1 MQLLL
6 KYYISLLCIVLLHQ
20 GIYAQAPMDSPE
32 ISLSEINGT
41 TIENYLSKYVKFN
54 SVSGNEKQAG
64 EWLKSVCI
72 ENGLQI
78 KQMGNSDGNYNFT
91 ASIYPLE
98 SKLPNIVL
106 LNHIDVVP
114 PGDLD
119 KWREAPFSGKITHD
133 EIWGR
138 GTFDNKGNAVMQLF
152 SIFEIAQKYKD
163 KQLPFNVTFLA
174 VSCEETQCKGG
185 AEYVIENYLDLL
197 NPVVV
202 LGEGPPSLEG
212 VLQTNPDQVLFPIS
226 VAHKR
231 PLWLELKLKINSSA
245 HGSVPPLQYANK
257 EMVKALNNL
266 LDHKEKAVYNDL
278 NVSMLKSL
286 GALEKG
292 LTGFAMRHPRLFRMF
307 ITPQLRKQ
315 PELFA
320 LFSNTITLTSLDSE
334 NDVVNVIPT
343 EVTALLDCRLL
354 PETDAD
360 VFLEEL
366 KKRLKNPDIEVSTIY
381 KTPKMKSSDP
391 DNEFYRHMKTAILK
405 NYPEAEVLS
414 IILPNT
420 SDAGLFRAKGI
431 NTYTTVPI
439 SISRE
444 YLKNIHSE
452 NERIPRGVLN
462 TGKATYVDFIEQ
474 CIKAAPATI
483 PYSNEGKGITN
494 LSSINT
500 SLE

>member
-6 KYYISLLCIVLLHQ
+6 KYIICFLCFLLVNQNLRSQSLMP
-20 GIYAQAPMDSPE
+20 GPE
-32 ISLSEINGT
+32 ISLEEINGT

-54 SVSGNEKQAG
+54 SVSGNEKEAG

-72 ENGLQI
+72 KNGLHIQ
-78 KQMGNSDGNYNFT
+78 QMGNTNGNYNFT
-91 ASIYPLE
+91 ASIYPLS
-98 SKLPNIVL
+98 SKLPNIVF

-119 KWREAPFSGKITHD
+119 KWKEDPFSGKITHD

-138 GTFDNKGNAVMQLF
+138 GTFDNKGNAMMQLF
-152 SIFEIAQKYKD
+152 SVMEINQKYKGT
-163 KQLPFNVTFLA
+163 QLPFNVTFLA

-185 AEYVIENYLDLL
+185 AEYVIKNYLDLL

-231 PLWLELKLKINSSA
+231 PLWLKLKLKINSSA
-245 HGSVPPLQYANK
+245 HGSVTPLKYANK
-257 EMVKALNNL
+257 EMIKALDNL
-266 LDHKEKAVYNDL
+266 LDHKEKAIYTDL
-278 NVSMLKSL
+278 NVSMLKGL
-286 GALEKG
+286 GELEKG
-292 LTGFAMRHPRLFRMF
+292 LTGFAMRHPRLFKMF

-334 NDVVNVIPT
+334 NDVVNVIPS

-354 PETDAD
+354 PKTDAD
-360 VFLEEL
+360 EFLEDL
-366 KKRLKNPDIEVSTIY
+366 KKRLKNPNIEVSTIY

-391 DNEFYRHMKTAILK
+391 DNEFFHHLKTAIEK
-405 NYPEAEVLS
+405 NYPEAKVLS
-414 IILPNT
+414 IMLPNT

-439 SISRE
+439 NISRK
-444 YLKNIHSE
+444 YLENIHSE

-462 TGKATYVDFIEQ
+462 EGKATYVDFIEEF
-474 CIKAAPATI
+474 ITAHPTNPFPKDDKILTDLYI
-483 PYSNEGKGITN
+483 PNSTAN
-494 LSSINT
+494 
-500 SLE
+500 

>member
-1 MQLLL
+1 ML
-6 KYYISLLCIVLLHQ
+6 VLQQVVL
-20 GIYAQAPMDSPE
+20 AQALMPGPE

-41 TIENYLSKYVKFN
+41 TIENYLSKYVKYN
-54 SVSGNEKQAG
+54 SVSGNEKEAG

-72 ENGLQI
+72 KNGLQI
-78 KQMGNSDGNYNFT
+78 KQMGDTNGNYNFS
-91 ASIYPLE
+91 ASIYPLT
-98 SKLPNIVL
+98 SNLPNIVF

-114 PGDLD
+114 PGDLN
-119 KWREAPFSGKITHD
+119 KWKEDPFSGKITHD

-138 GTFDNKGNAVMQLF
+138 GTFDNKGNAMMQLF
-152 SIFEIAQKYKD
+152 SVLEIAKKYQG

-185 AEYVIENYLDLL
+185 ADYVIANYLDLL

-212 VLQTNPDQVLFPIS
+212 VLQTKPDQVLFPIS

-231 PLWLELKLKINSSA
+231 PLWIELKLKINSSA
-245 HGSVPPLQYANK
+245 HGSVTPLKYANK

-266 LDHKEKAVYNDL
+266 LDRKEKAVYNDL
-278 NVSMLKSL
+278 NVRMLKGL
-286 GALEKG
+286 GELEKG

-307 ITPQLRKQ
+307 ITPQLRQQ

-320 LFSNTITLTSLDSE
+320 LFSNTITLTSIDSE
-334 NDVVNVIPT
+334 NDVVNVIPS

-354 PETDAD
+354 PKTDAD
-360 VFLEEL
+360 EFLEDL
-366 KKRLKNPDIEVSTIY
+366 KKRLKNPNIEVSTIY

-391 DNEFYRHMKTAILK
+391 DNEYYRHLEAAILK
-405 NYPEAEVLS
+405 NYPEAKVLS

-431 NTYTTVPI
+431 NTFTSVPI
-439 SISRE
+439 TISRK

-462 TGKATYVDFIEQ
+462 DGKATYVDFIEQ
-474 CIKAAPATI
+474 CIKASTTI
-483 PYSNEGKGITN
+483 PFKSEAKTISTIST
-494 LSSINT
+494 LNT
-500 SLE
+500 PQQ

>member
-1 MQLLL
+1 M
-6 KYYISLLCIVLLHQ
+6 CIVLLHQ
-20 GIYAQAPMDSPE
+20 VGLSQSLMPGPE

-41 TIENYLSKYVKFN
+41 TIENYLSKYVRFN
-54 SVSGNEKQAG
+54 SISGNEKEAG

-72 ENGLQI
+72 KNGLQI
-78 KQMGNSDGNYNFT
+78 KQMGDTDGNYNFT
-91 ASIYPLE
+91 ASLYPLT
-98 SKLPNIVL
+98 SNLPNIVF

-114 PGDLD
+114 AGDLS
-119 KWREAPFSGKITHD
+119 KWKEDPFSGKLTHD

-138 GTFDNKGNAVMQLF
+138 GTFDNKGNAMMQLF
-152 SIFEIAQKYKD
+152 SVIEIARKYKD
-163 KQLPFNVTFLA
+163 TQLPFNVTFLA

-185 AEYVIENYLDLL
+185 SEYVIKNYLDLL

-212 VLQTNPDQVLFPIS
+212 VLQTRPDQVLFPIS

-231 PLWLELKLKINSSA
+231 PLWIELKLKINSSA
-245 HGSVPPLQYANK
+245 HGSVTPLKYANK

-266 LDHKEKAVYNDL
+266 LDHKEKAIYNDL
-278 NVSMLKSL
+278 NVRMLKGL

-320 LFSNTITLTSLDSE
+320 LFSNTITLTGIDSE
-334 NDVVNVIPT
+334 NDVINVIPS

-354 PETDAD
+354 PQTDAD
-360 VFLEEL
+360 QFLEDL
-366 KKRLKNPDIEVSTIY
+366 KRRLKNPNIEVSTIY

-391 DNEFYRHMKTAILK
+391 DNEYYRHLEAAIRK
-405 NYPEAEVLS
+405 NYPDAEVLS
-414 IILPNT
+414 ISLPNT

-439 SISRE
+439 TISRE
-444 YLKNIHSE
+444 YLKHIHSE

-462 TGKATYVDFIEQ
+462 DGKATYVDFIEE
-474 CIKAAPATI
+474 CIKASTVI
-483 PYSNEGKGITN
+483 PYNNEGK
-494 LSSINT
+494 SISTTSFLNT
-500 SLE
+500 TME

>member
-1 MQLLL
+1 MHLSL
-6 KYYISLLCIVLLHQ
+6 KYVISCLSALLVYQGVLS
-20 GIYAQAPMDSPE
+20 QALMSGPE

-41 TIENYLSKYVKFN
+41 TIENYLSKYVKYE
-54 SVSGNEKQAG
+54 SVSGNEKEAG

-72 ENGLQI
+72 KNGLHIQ
-78 KQMGNSDGNYNFT
+78 QMGNTDGNYNFT
-91 ASIYPLE
+91 ASLYPLE
-98 SKLPNIVL
+98 SKLPNIVF

-114 PGDLD
+114 AGDLD
-119 KWREAPFSGKITHD
+119 KWIEDPFSGKITHD

-138 GTFDNKGNAVMQLF
+138 GTFDNKGNAMMQLF
-152 SIFEIAQKYKD
+152 SILEIAQKYKNQ
-163 KQLPFNVTFLA
+163 QLPFNVTFLA

-185 AEYVIENYLDLL
+185 AEYVIKNYLDLL

-202 LGEGPPSLEG
+202 LGEGPPSLQG

-231 PLWLELKLKINSSA
+231 PLWLKLKLKINASA
-245 HGSVPPLQYANK
+245 HGSVTPIKYANK

-266 LDHKEKAVYNDL
+266 LDQKEKAVYNDL
-278 NVSMLKSL
+278 NVRMLKGL
-286 GALEKG
+286 GNLEKG
-292 LTGFAMRHPRLFRMF
+292 ITGFAMRHPRLFKMF

-320 LFSNTITLTSLDSE
+320 LFSNTITLTSLDSQ
-334 NDVVNVIPT
+334 NDVVNVIPS

-354 PETDAD
+354 PDTDTE
-360 VFLEEL
+360 VFLEGL
-366 KKRLKNPDIEVSTIY
+366 KKRLNNENIEVATIY
-381 KTPKMKSSDP
+381 NTPKMKSSDP
-391 DNEFYRHMKTAILK
+391 DNEYYRHLQAAILK
-405 NYPEAEVLS
+405 NYPKAEVLS

-420 SDAGLFRAKGI
+420 SDAGLFRAQGI
-431 NTYTTVPI
+431 NTYTSVPI

-462 TGKATYVDFIEQ
+462 DGKATYVDFIEE
-474 CIKAAPATI
+474 CLKAYTTI
-483 PYSNEGKGITN
+483 PYSNEGKGI
-494 LSSINT
+494 SDISISNPPT
-500 SLE
+500 K